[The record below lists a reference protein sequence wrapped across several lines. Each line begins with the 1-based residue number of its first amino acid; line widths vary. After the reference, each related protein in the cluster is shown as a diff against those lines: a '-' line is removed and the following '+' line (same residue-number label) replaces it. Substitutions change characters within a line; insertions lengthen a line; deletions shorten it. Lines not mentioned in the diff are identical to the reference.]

1 MRDFFFDDPFF
12 QSSWD
17 DFDRVRE
24 AMFQESRDMW
34 KKFDDDFRNMT
45 CMSNNIMLDSD
56 NRRHES
62 RSMERSSRESVER
75 KSSRQETSSSSRK
88 EESSSSTTNTS
99 NKDNSR
105 SNNNNNNRD
114 VARSDSLSRWESGWM
129 FPRRWM
135 LPSLGSSLDNM
146 DLFKDKDSELIRVKQ
161 DNSSI
166 EVSLDTSGYRPDE
179 LRVSVTNNIISIEG
193 RHEEKSEDGNKMVSR
208 QFNRKYSLP
217 AGVRAEEVSSNLS
230 SDGVLVVAA
239 GKPQPPALQVKINTE
254 EKK

>member
-1 MRDFFFDDPFF
+1 
-12 QSSWD
+12 
-17 DFDRVRE
+17 
-24 AMFQESRDMW
+24 MW
-34 KKFDDDFRNMT
+34 KKFDDDCRNRT

-62 RSMERSSRESVER
+62 RSMERSSRESVDR
-75 KSSRQETSSSSRK
+75 KSSRQETLSSSSRK
-88 EESSSSTTNTS
+88 EESSSSSMNTS
-99 NKDNSR
+99 NKES
-105 SNNNNNNRD
+105 SHNNNNRD
-114 VARSDSLSRWESGWM
+114 LARSDSLSRWESGWM

-161 DNSSI
+161 DSSSI

-179 LRVSVTNNIISIEG
+179 LRVSVNNNIISIEG

-217 AGVRAEEVSSNLS
+217 MGVRAEEVSSNLS